1 MKEPILPRIANGDEA
16 ATAELV
22 KRYGRVIRWMANQ
35 QAGVDAE
42 DAVQDI
48 LVALWQNAEK
58 YDPAKGAESTF
69 VGTIARRK
77 LIDRHRKK
85 SRRPVTQDIDA
96 APERVLEVQSS
107 IEASTELALA
117 SKAMKSLRPVQRSVV
132 SLSILDGMSHSEIAT
147 RLGLPLGTV
156 KTHIRRGLLEMR
168 QLMVAQPQE
177 RAAAAA

>member
-1 MKEPILPRIANGDEA
+1 MKKPILPRIAQGDEA
-16 ATAELV
+16 ATAELYE
-22 KRYGRVIRWMANQ
+22 RYSRVIRWMANQ
-35 QAGVDAE
+35 QAGMDAE

-48 LVALWQNAEK
+48 FVALWQNADK

-85 SRRPVTQDIDA
+85 TRRPVTQDIEA
-96 APERVLEVQSS
+96 VPERILEVASD
-107 IEASTELALA
+107 IEGSAELALA
-117 SKAMKSLRPVQRSVV
+117 SKAMRTLRPVQRSVL
-132 SLSILDGMSHSEIAT
+132 SLSVVDGMSHSEIAT

-168 QLMVAQPQE
+168 QLMVTQPQE